1 MTTRRLPTMT
11 VVRSPLAGLGATMD
25 NRKTPCAHTNSSAS
39 LTTLGGHIRSLSKY
53 TCFSKN
59 VVYAINCRTCNKMY
73 IEETGRRLGDRLREH
88 LRSTR
93 LPDTDLPVGCHFTS
107 PDHSVGDMLVSMI
120 RSGFQSPTERDSFEA
135 RMIFGYRTL
144 QPAGLQLYLNF
155 SKSARAYNVSL
166 CFGFYLN
173 VTLRVLFFSCF
184 KSPRKRQHPRKVWV
198 FRALSKHILI
208 NFVKVTFREGPLCLP
223 I

>member
-1 MTTRRLPTMT
+1 MT
-11 VVRSPLAGLGATMD
+11 VVRFPLAGLGATM
-25 NRKTPCAHTNSSAS
+25 NNTKTPCAHTNSSAS
-39 LTTLGGHIRSLSKY
+39 LTTLGGHITGLSKY

-73 IEETGRRLGDRLREH
+73 IGETGRRLGDRLREH

-120 RSGFQSPTERDSFEA
+120 RSGFQSPTERGSFEA

-144 QPAGLQLYLNF
+144 QPAGLKADFNFIWTSQSQRAHITLVFVLVFIWTLHCACSFQLL
-155 SKSARAYNVSL
+155 
-166 CFGFYLN
+166 
-173 VTLRVLFFSCF
+173 
-184 KSPRKRQHPRKVWV
+184 
-198 FRALSKHILI
+198 
-208 NFVKVTFREGPLCLP
+208 
-223 I
+223 